1 MAVASMLALLL
12 ALFAFAAPV
21 AADHTIEVSDHT
33 LGEGFDNPCGDD
45 DAVKINS
52 TSFANDEDEHT
63 YTFAGITG
71 LSIVLSAEWDGAE
84 LDSVTLVSITGGGA
98 NDLYVHAGEGTDL
111 QGVEGDVFDPEK
123 SISFVLFCIGDEEEP
138 PLTPTLSLDKA
149 TVNGDS
155 TFAFTATGGFN
166 TSLTGAAD
174 PVLVASAA
182 GAYTITETI
191 STAQADDG
199 WAFTS
204 VNCTGNAA
212 DETPGAGA
220 VTVTVGADEDVVC
233 TFTNTRTGGQT
244 LGGNPTPTPTP
255 SQAQTPREGTQ
266 AGLPDT
272 AMDPMGGVVG
282 VLALVALV
290 GVWHLARRNVASVR
304 QRD

>member
-1 MAVASMLALLL
+1 MASILALLL

-52 TSFANDEDEHT
+52 GSFADDEDEHT
-63 YTFAGITG
+63 YTFEGIDG
-71 LSIVLSAEWDGAE
+71 LSIVLSATWDGAE
-84 LDSVTLVSITGGGA
+84 LDSVTVVSVTGGSA
-98 NDLYVHAGEGTDL
+98 NLYVHAGEGTTL
-111 QGVEGDVFDPEK
+111 NPFEGTVIDPEK
-123 SISFVLFCIGDEEEP
+123 GISFVLFCIGEEDEEP
-138 PLTPTLSLDKA
+138 PTPTLTLDKV
-149 TVNGDS
+149 TVNGDDG
-155 TFAFTATGGFN
+155 FAFAATGGFN
-166 TSLTGAAD
+166 TSLTGAGD

-182 GAYTITETI
+182 GSYTITETI
-191 STAQADDG
+191 SAEQAAAG
-199 WAFTS
+199 WGFTS
-204 VNCTGNAA
+204 VSCTGNAA
-212 DETPGAGA
+212 EETPGAGT

-233 TFTNTRTGGQT
+233 TFTNTRTGGGT
-244 LGGNPTPTPTP
+244 LGGNPTPTPSP
-255 SQAQTPREGTQ
+255 SQALTPREGTQ

-290 GVWHLARRNVASVR
+290 GVWHVARRNVASVR

>member
-1 MAVASMLALLL
+1 MLALLL

-21 AADHTIEVSDHT
+21 AADHTIVVSDHT

-52 TSFANDEDEHT
+52 GSFANDEDEHT
-63 YTFAGITG
+63 YTFAGIAG
-71 LSIVLSAEWDGAE
+71 LSIVLSAQWDGAE
-84 LDSVTLVSITGGGA
+84 LDSVTVVSITGGAA
-98 NDLYVHAGEGTDL
+98 NHLYVHAGGGTTL
-111 QGVEGDVFDPEK
+111 QVVEGDVFDPGQG
-123 SISFVLFCIGDEEEP
+123 ISFVLFCMGEEP
-138 PLTPTLSLDKA
+138 PLTPTLTLDKV
-149 TVNGDS
+149 TVNGD
-155 TFAFTATGGFN
+155 TAFGFTATGGFS
-166 TSLTGAAD
+166 TSLTGAAA
-174 PVLVASAA
+174 PVLVASTA
-182 GAYTITETI
+182 GPYIITETI
-191 STAQADDG
+191 SAEQTAAG

-204 VNCTGNAA
+204 VSCTGNAA
-212 DETPGAGA
+212 EETPGAGT

-233 TFTNTRTGGQT
+233 IFVNTRTGGQT

-272 AMDPMGGVVG
+272 AMDPMSGVVG

-290 GVWHLARRNVASVR
+290 GVWHLARRNVSSVR